1 MNIRKAMLI
10 IFILAVF
17 LTGCSRSDYKLA
29 KVGRFTIHKNQF
41 TRVFPGVK
49 GETDFDR
56 FKEKADINFEN
67 IMRQY
72 AVLMNSVDS
81 ADTEEIEVMVERTIN
96 RYLTDGV
103 YNALVTEKV
112 HVPEHEVFEYFNRL
126 NTTVW
131 AQHIL
136 VDVEDEQLADSLYN
150 VLKSKPSLFGELAA
164 EYSIDTNNKD
174 NEGRLKPFSGD
185 KFVKP
190 FENAAMTQ
198 PIGIIGRPVESP
210 FGYHII
216 RVNRREYKSL
226 DSWDSQKKMLTKQLE
241 AKKKKELEEWS
252 IEYLEGIA
260 QYNPMEGNIEEFM
273 DYLSGTGMNQMDTD
287 KVDDKHRNTV
297 LVRSIFGDWTIDS
310 IVKYNDKY
318 QFGAIP
324 MKETKNMKG
333 LAQRMVFFMSIY
345 NRGRRMGIHL
355 DDEVSKEIELRA
367 AIFAEQNLAKN
378 IRQSVEVSDSMLRS
392 FYENNTDLF
401 MQTGRAGFYIISNP
415 DKERF
420 DMIVDSLDTSS
431 KSFKDLARVYSTQK
445 PKEFAKPDYT
455 VKTSDD
461 TTGYYEKAVE
471 TGLGNVSDVFKNSHG
486 YNVIKVVMLDEPNPM
501 PFEENKNKVKTEY
514 IKHTI
519 DKRMDEMLAKY
530 EEDGRVRVYEKNYEK
545 VLREIYNK

>member
-10 IFILAVF
+10 IFILAVL
-17 LTGCSRSDYKLA
+17 LTGCSRNDYRLA
-29 KVGRFTIHKNQF
+29 KVGRFTIYKSQF

-56 FKEKADINFEN
+56 FKEKADINFDN
-67 IMRQY
+67 ILRQY
-72 AVLMNSVDS
+72 AVLMNSVDN
-81 ADTEEIEVMVERTIN
+81 AATGEIEEMAERTMT

-103 YNALVTEKV
+103 YNALVTEKIY
-112 HVPEHEVFEYFNRL
+112 VPEHKVFEYFKRL

-136 VDVEDEQLADSLYN
+136 VDVEDKQLADSLYN
-150 VLKSKPSLFGELAA
+150 VLKRNPSLFGQLAK

-190 FENAAMTQ
+190 FEDAAMTQ

-226 DSWDSQKKMLTKQLE
+226 DSWDKQKKMLTKQLE
-241 AKKKKELEEWS
+241 AKKKRELEELS

-260 QYNPMEGNIEEFM
+260 QYNPMEKNIEEFM
-273 DYLSGTGMNQMDTD
+273 NYLSGTEMRQMDPD
-287 KVDDKHRNTV
+287 KVDDKQRNTV
-297 LVRSIFGDWTIDS
+297 LIRSIFGDWTIDS
-310 IVKYNDKY
+310 IIKYNDKY

-355 DDEVSKEIELRA
+355 NDEFQKQIELRA
-367 AIFAEQNLAKN
+367 AIFSEQELAKS
-378 IRQSVEVSDSMLRS
+378 IRQSVEATDSILKS

-401 MQTGRAGFYIISNP
+401 MKTGRAGFYVISNP

-420 DMIVDSLDTSS
+420 DMVMDSLETSS
-431 KSFKDLARVYSTQK
+431 KSFKDFARVYSTQK

-471 TGLGNVSDVFKNSHG
+471 TGLGNVSDVFRNSHG

-514 IKHTI
+514 IRHTI
-519 DKRMDEMLAKY
+519 DSRMDDILAEY
-530 EEDGRVRVYEKNYEK
+530 EEDGKVKIYEKNYEK
-545 VLREIYNK
+545 VLREIYNQ

>member
-1 MNIRKAMLI
+1 MNRRKAMLI
-10 IFILAVF
+10 IFILAVL
-17 LTGCSRSDYKLA
+17 LTGCSRNDYKLA
-29 KVGRFTIHKNQF
+29 KVGRFTIYKSQF

-67 IMRQY
+67 ILRQY

-81 ADTEEIEVMVERTIN
+81 ARTGEVEKMAERTMT

-103 YNALVTEKV
+103 YNALVTDKI
-112 HVPEHEVFEYFNRL
+112 HVPGHEVFEYFKRL

-136 VDVEDEQLADSLYN
+136 VDVEDKELADSIYN
-150 VLKSKPSLFGELAA
+150 VLHRKPSLFGELAS

-190 FENAAMTQ
+190 FEDAAMTQ
-198 PIGIIGRPVESP
+198 SIGIIGRPVESP

-226 DSWDSQKKMLTKQLE
+226 DAWDKQKNMLTRQLE
-241 AKKKKELEEWS
+241 AKKKRELEEWS

-260 QYNPMEGNIEEFM
+260 QYNPMEKNIEEFM
-273 DYLSGTGMNQMDTD
+273 NYLSGTGMRQPDPD
-287 KVDDKHRNTV
+287 KIDDKQRNTV

-324 MKETKNMKG
+324 MKEAKNMKG

-355 DDEVSKEIELRA
+355 NDEFKKEIELRA
-367 AIFAEQNLAKN
+367 AIFSEQELAKS
-378 IRQSVEVSDSMLRS
+378 IRQSVEASDSILKS

-401 MQTGRAGFYIISNP
+401 MQEGRAGFYVISNP

-420 DMIVDSLDTSS
+420 DMVMDSLDISG
-431 KSFKDLARVYSTQK
+431 KSFRDFARLYSTQK

-461 TTGYYEKAVE
+461 TTGYYDKAVE
-471 TGLGNVSDVFKNSHG
+471 TGLSNVSDVFKNSRG
-486 YNVIKVVMLDEPNPM
+486 YNVIKVVMLDEPEPM

-514 IKHTI
+514 IRHTI
-519 DKRMDEMLAKY
+519 DKRMDEILAEY
-530 EEDGRVRVYEKNYEK
+530 EEEGKVKIYEKNYEK
-545 VLREIYNK
+545 VLIEIYNQ

>member
-1 MNIRKAMLI
+1 MNRRKAMLI
-10 IFILAVF
+10 IFILAVL
-17 LTGCSRSDYKLA
+17 LTGCSRHDYKLA
-29 KVGRFTIHKNQF
+29 KVGRFTIYKSQF

-67 IMRQY
+67 ILRQY

-81 ADTEEIEVMVERTIN
+81 ARTGEVEKMAERTMT

-103 YNALVTEKV
+103 YNALVTDKI
-112 HVPEHEVFEYFNRL
+112 HVPEHEVFEYFKRL

-136 VDVEDEQLADSLYN
+136 VDVEDKELADSIYN
-150 VLKSKPSLFGELAA
+150 VLHRKPSLFGELAS

-190 FENAAMTQ
+190 FEDAAMTQ

-226 DSWDSQKKMLTKQLE
+226 DAWDKQKNMLTRQLE
-241 AKKKKELEEWS
+241 AKKKRELEEWS

-260 QYNPMEGNIEEFM
+260 QYNPMEKNIEEFM
-273 DYLSGTGMNQMDTD
+273 NYLSGTGMRQPDLD
-287 KVDDKHRNTV
+287 KIDDKQRNTV

-310 IVKYNDKY
+310 ILKYNDKY

-324 MKETKNMKG
+324 MKEAKNMKG

-355 DDEVSKEIELRA
+355 NDEFKKEIELRA
-367 AIFAEQNLAKN
+367 AIFSEQELAKN
-378 IRQSVEVSDSMLRS
+378 IRQSVEASDSILKS
-392 FYENNTDLF
+392 FYENNIDLF
-401 MQTGRAGFYIISNP
+401 MQEGRAGFYVISNP

-420 DMIVDSLDTSS
+420 DMVMDSLDISG
-431 KSFKDLARVYSTQK
+431 KSFRDFARLYSTQK

-461 TTGYYEKAVE
+461 TTGYYDKAVE
-471 TGLGNVSDVFKNSHG
+471 TGVGNVSDVFKNSRG
-486 YNVIKVVMLDEPNPM
+486 YNVIKVVMLDEPEPM

-514 IKHTI
+514 IRHTI
-519 DKRMDEMLAKY
+519 DKRMDEILAEY
-530 EEDGRVRVYEKNYEK
+530 EEEGK
-545 VLREIYNK
+545 VKSMKRTMRRFS